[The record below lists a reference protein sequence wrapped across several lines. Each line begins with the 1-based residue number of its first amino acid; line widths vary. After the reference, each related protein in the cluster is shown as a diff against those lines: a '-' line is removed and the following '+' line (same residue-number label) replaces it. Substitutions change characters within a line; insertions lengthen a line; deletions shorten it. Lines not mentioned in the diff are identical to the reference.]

1 MKTIKVVAAIIHEH
15 HQILIARRS
24 YGDLK
29 GYYEFPGGKV
39 KPGETT
45 IEAIKREIFEELHVH
60 INVESFFMNVQHDYE
75 TFHLD
80 MDCFI
85 CTLIDHDV
93 KLYSHSEIRW
103 ISGDEEDIQ
112 WCPADLKVM
121 DQLQCF
127 QF

>member
-93 KLYSHSEIRW
+93 KLDSHSEIRW